1 MLAILLGVLKVIG
14 ILLLILLCLIL
25 LIVSTVLVVP
35 VRYEGKAS
43 WLGRPEGSL
52 RISWLMRALSVRLT
66 YDGDK
71 SGTVIRV
78 FGIRLGKRRSS
89 KKKRTRARKRAG
101 KAVSETEEK
110 PVSSD
115 AVSNESVDAQAE
127 NKTVNETAVNETAVN
142 ETAVNETAVN
152 ESAIDK
158 TAVNQIA
165 DNKNAGE
172 LKAVPDGTTCEDD
185 AAKPGSP
192 SPSAHISFF
201 AKIKNV
207 FQRIKNAIQ
216 NFKFTVNSI
225 CDKLVAAKDKAAW
238 FWQFLNEEPAKK
250 ALAFI
255 KLQCGG
261 LFRHLKPKKFQLTLH
276 FGFEDPAMTG
286 QVLAAVSMFYGWY
299 CEHVDLY
306 PDFEQAVLEGNIYI
320 KGRIRAFS
328 LLIIGVKLLLNRN
341 LRKVY
346 KGFRQQEAL

>member
-89 KKKRTRARKRAG
+89 KKKRTRARKKAG

-115 AVSNESVDAQAE
+115 AVSNESADTQAE
-127 NKTVNETAVNETAVN
+127 NKTVNET
-142 ETAVNETAVN
+142 VNETAVN
-152 ESAIDK
+152 ESAVNES
-158 TAVNQIA
+158 AVNQTA
-165 DNKNAGE
+165 DNKAAGE
-172 LKAVPDGTTCEDD
+172 LKTVSDGKTCEDD
-185 AAKPGSP
+185 AVKPGSP
-192 SPSAHISFF
+192 SPSVHISFF

-238 FWQFLNEEPAKK
+238 FWQFLNEEAAKK

-261 LFRHLKPKKFQLTLH
+261 LFRHLKPKKFQLTLR
-276 FGFEDPAMTG
+276 FGFQDPAMTG

>member
-52 RISWLMRALSVRLT
+52 RISWFMRALSVRLT

-89 KKKRTRARKRAG
+89 KKKRTRARKKAG
-101 KAVSETEEK
+101 NAVSETEEK

-127 NKTVNETAVNETAVN
+127 NKTVNETAVNETAANESAIN
-142 ETAVNETAVN
+142 ETAVKETA
-152 ESAIDK
+152 D
-158 TAVNQIA
+158 
-165 DNKNAGE
+165 DKNAGE
-172 LKAVPDGTTCEDD
+172 LKTVPDGKTCEDD
-185 AAKPGSP
+185 AVKPGSP

-225 CDKLVAAKDKAAW
+225 CDKMVAAKDKAAW
-238 FWQFLNEEPAKK
+238 FWKFLNEEPAKK

-276 FGFEDPAMTG
+276 YGFEDPAMTG

>member
-25 LIVSTVLVVP
+25 LVVSTVLVVP

-71 SGTVIRV
+71 RGTVIRV

-89 KKKRTRARKRAG
+89 KKNRTRARKKAE
-101 KAVSETEEK
+101 KAVSKTEKE

-115 AVSNESVDAQAE
+115 AAANGPVDTRAGNKTANEPAE
-127 NKTVNETAVNETAVN
+127 NETTINTSAENET
-142 ETAVNETAVN
+142 
-152 ESAIDK
+152 
-158 TAVNQIA
+158 A
-165 DNKNAGE
+165 DNKNAEE
-172 LKAVPDGTTCEDD
+172 LKSAADGKTCEDD
-185 AAKPGSP
+185 AAKTSSP
-192 SPSAHISFF
+192 SPSVHRDHGAGGEKASFF
-201 AKIKNV
+201 AKIRKV
-207 FQRIKNAIQ
+207 FQSIKYAIQ
-216 NFKFTVNSI
+216 NFKFTVSSI

-238 FWQFLNEEPAKK
+238 FWQFLHEDPAQK

-306 PDFEQAVLEGNIYI
+306 PDFEQTVLEGNIYI

-346 KGFRQQEAL
+346 KGFRQQEAH

>member
-14 ILLLILLCLIL
+14 ILLLILLCLFL
-25 LIVSTVLVVP
+25 LAVSTLLFVP

-52 RISWLMRALSVRLT
+52 RITWLMRALSVRLT

-89 KKKRTRARKRAG
+89 KKNRTRARKKAG
-101 KAVSETEEK
+101 KAVIKTEEK
-110 PVSSD
+110 PVLPD
-115 AVSNESVDAQAE
+115 AVSNESVDTEAE
-127 NKTVNETAVNETAVN
+127 NKTVNETAVNETAEN
-142 ETAVNETAVN
+142 
-152 ESAIDK
+152 K
-158 TAVNQIA
+158 TAE
-165 DNKNAGE
+165 NKTAGE
-172 LKAVPDGTTCEDD
+172 LKTVPDGKTCEDD
-185 AAKPGSP
+185 AAKTGSP
-192 SPSAHISFF
+192 SPPVQRSFW

-207 FQRIKNAIQ
+207 FQSIKYAIQ
-216 NFKFTVNSI
+216 NFKFTADSI

-255 KLQCGG
+255 KLQCGS
-261 LFRHLKPKKFQLTLH
+261 LFRHLKPKKFQLTLR

-306 PDFEQAVLEGNIYI
+306 PDFEQTVLEGNIYI

-346 KGFRQQEAL
+346 KGFRQQEAH